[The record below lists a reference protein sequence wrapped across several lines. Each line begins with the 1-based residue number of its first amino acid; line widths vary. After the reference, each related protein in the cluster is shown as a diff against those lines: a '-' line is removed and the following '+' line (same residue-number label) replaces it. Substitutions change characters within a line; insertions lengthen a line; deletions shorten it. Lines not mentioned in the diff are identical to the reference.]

1 MSVAKMPGSNI
12 GRMHTKACKKRIFV
26 FLPVLFLLVSAC
38 AKPPATLTAIAPDRV
53 PASSSVG
60 VAWLTPCGWFA
71 GCKKEDAKSNQAKFI
86 PFGANGLLILGA
98 VMSAHQDVIDGL
110 EQVSADDIVTDQF
123 LSPIGSALKSQGF
136 SVNAKSKSGYAGAY
150 ERIDGK
156 AITLTEKLKEL
167 YPERG
172 RLPGSDIVNETQR
185 DITSIANELSSD
197 YLVILEI
204 NRFGVQRDF
213 GPVGIPLGRPYAL
226 SIVRTYLVDVSSN
239 EILFN
244 DYGIGEVKIP
254 EGWRQPD
261 DWTLVNDATKKS
273 LEIALERTTRS
284 LASAVGTLN

>member
-110 EQVSADDIVTDQF
+110 EQVSADDIV
-123 LSPIGSALKSQGF
+123 F

-204 NRFGVQRDF
+204 NRFGHWAD
-213 GPVGIPLGRPYAL
+213 PTLCLL
-226 SIVRTYLVDVSSN
+226 SEPT
-239 EILFN
+239 
-244 DYGIGEVKIP
+244 
-254 EGWRQPD
+254 
-261 DWTLVNDATKKS
+261 
-273 LEIALERTTRS
+273 
-284 LASAVGTLN
+284 